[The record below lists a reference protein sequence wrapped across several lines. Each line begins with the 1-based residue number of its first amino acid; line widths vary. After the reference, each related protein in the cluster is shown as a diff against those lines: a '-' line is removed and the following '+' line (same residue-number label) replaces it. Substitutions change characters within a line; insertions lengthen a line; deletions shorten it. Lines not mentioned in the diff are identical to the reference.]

1 MSLFCSCTKQKYRVI
16 LVKYG
21 GITLYASADRQAHV
35 SFIKNTI
42 ISSSF
47 IKMLSFCLRFLL
59 LLLLTKNL
67 VPSEEIPI
75 QDGTQSG
82 ISNISKLNHE
92 KTHREMRDYLLP
104 KIRQM
109 SQRMQSIIL
118 STTKE
123 FDKMQVCFYQIRL
136 ESLIDLLVSKFMS
149 PLQKSDSICK
159 KLETLSFKPD
169 FNFIVP
175 SSNIDDVKKIHRS
188 FV

>member
-1 MSLFCSCTKQKYRVI
+1 
-16 LVKYG
+16 
-21 GITLYASADRQAHV
+21 
-35 SFIKNTI
+35 
-42 ISSSF
+42 
-47 IKMLSFCLRFLL
+47 MLSFCLRFLL

-67 VPSEEIPI
+67 VTSEEIPI

-136 ESLIDLLVSKFMS
+136 ESLIDPLVSKFML

-175 SSNIDDVKKIHRS
+175 SSNIDDVRKTHRS